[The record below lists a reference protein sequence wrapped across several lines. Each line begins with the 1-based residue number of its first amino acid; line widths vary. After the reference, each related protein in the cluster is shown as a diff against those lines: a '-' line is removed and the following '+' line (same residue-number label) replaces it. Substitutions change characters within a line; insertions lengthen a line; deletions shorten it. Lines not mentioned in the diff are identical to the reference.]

1 MTPHTYLEHGLTILK
16 ARLEAS
22 ASAFQ
27 SASFRSIHPF
37 ITLSRE
43 VCAGATTLGRALVPK
58 LNAEFSEPGQD
69 WILLDKDLLG
79 YALARH
85 ELPAQLAR
93 YLPEDRLSAIDT
105 AIGEIVGLH
114 PSIWELEQQV
124 AQTIV
129 QLAQEGRFI
138 FVGRAAHLLTRSL
151 PGGLHVRLVAPKEAR
166 IRRLAAQQ
174 GCDAEQAAA
183 QVERTDQARRKFVKS
198 HFGREIDDPH
208 TYDLIINT
216 DRTSSGAVV
225 ALVLEGLRD
234 QVRRAQDGAADRALH
249 PADSEPEHAVWTI
262 YD

>member
-16 ARLEAS
+16 ARLEGSAAS
-22 ASAFQ
+22 FQ
-27 SASFRSIHPF
+27 SASSHSIHPF

-43 VCAGATTLGRALVPK
+43 VCAGATTLGHALVPK
-58 LNAEFSEPGQD
+58 LNAELGEPGQD
-69 WILLDKDLLG
+69 WVLLDKDLLS

-93 YLPEDRLSAIDT
+93 YLPEDRISEIDN

-151 PGGLHVRLVAPKEAR
+151 PGGLHVRLVAAKETR
-166 IRRLAAQQ
+166 IRRLVAQE
-174 GCDAEQAAA
+174 GCEPGQAAA

-216 DRTSSGAVV
+216 DRTSPATVV
-225 ALVLEGLRD
+225 ALVLEGLRE
-234 QVRRAQDGAADRALH
+234 QIRRAQDSAADGALH
-249 PADSEPEHAVWTI
+249 PSDSEPEHAVWTI